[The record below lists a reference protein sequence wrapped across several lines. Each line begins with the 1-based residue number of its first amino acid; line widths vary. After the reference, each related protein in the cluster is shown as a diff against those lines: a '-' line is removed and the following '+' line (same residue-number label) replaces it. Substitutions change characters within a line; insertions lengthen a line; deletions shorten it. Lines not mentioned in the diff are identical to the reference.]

1 MNYFNRRF
9 FIQPMQMIQS
19 FLQDKI
25 SISNLIVVF
34 LGFSSCSALKPNKTK
49 NEVEVV
55 GIGVLQGIRLHFL
68 NIEKFR
74 NWKKFQKCHR
84 QNQRCSKTWRPRT
97 LTFQGKVTV
106 FDNLALF
113 KIIHLALI

>member
-19 FLQDKI
+19 FLQDNI

-55 GIGVLQGIRLHFL
+55 GIGVLQGIR
-68 NIEKFR
+68 
-74 NWKKFQKCHR
+74 
-84 QNQRCSKTWRPRT
+84 
-97 LTFQGKVTV
+97 V
-106 FDNLALF
+106 ALF
-113 KIIHLALI
+113 KYRKI

>member
-34 LGFSSCSALKPNKTK
+34 LGFSSCSALKP
-49 NEVEVV
+49 
-55 GIGVLQGIRLHFL
+55 GLGLHFL

-74 NWKKFQKCHR
+74 NWKKFKKCYR
-84 QNQRCSKTWRPRT
+84 QNQRCSKTWGPRT

-106 FDNLALF
+106 FDNLALS
-113 KIIHLALI
+113 KIIHLALV